1 MGHDVVAHTA
11 HGLPLRARSECV
23 ATPEARPIRAGK
35 AISRGATLRC
45 LAPRIYQGNVTGRCL
60 IAV

>member
-23 ATPEARPIRAGK
+23 ATPEAPPFPPGK
-35 AISRGATLRC
+35 ATSRGAALC
-45 LAPRIYQGNVTGRCL
+45 GLFPRMYQGNVTGRCL